1 MLMEK
6 QTHRISGSR
15 STNNSLNTSSHKYTS
30 DNHNFNN
37 FENIPIFTELNI
49 NTDVVTEA
57 LHRADVAEEQRLRT
71 VEKNTSLENR
81 LKQQVGVG
89 VV

>member
-1 MLMEK
+1 MEK

-15 STNNSLNTSSHKYTS
+15 STNNSLNTSPHKYTG

-49 NTDVVTEA
+49 NTNIVTEA